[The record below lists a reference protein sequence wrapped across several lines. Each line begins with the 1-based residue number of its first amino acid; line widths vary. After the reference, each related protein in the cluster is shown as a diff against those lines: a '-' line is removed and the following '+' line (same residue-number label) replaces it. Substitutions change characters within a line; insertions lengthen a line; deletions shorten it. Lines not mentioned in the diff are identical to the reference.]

1 MENKMHYLTLSEL
14 SVSLR
19 TKAISPVELVKH
31 MINRIDALEPQLE
44 SYVTITAQRALEQA
58 ERAEREIGSGQWRGP
73 LHGVPLAYKD
83 IFYTDFAL
91 TTAGTAIHKSF
102 QPTYSATAVRRLEAA
117 GAVSLG
123 KLKTTE
129 QAWTE
134 HHPTVVAPK
143 NPWGAELYAG
153 ASSSGSGVATAA
165 GLTFG
170 ALGSDTGGSIRF
182 PSAVNGVT
190 GLKPT
195 WGRVSRHG
203 VFELAASLDH
213 VGPMTRSAV
222 DCAIMLGTIAGADPA
237 DLTAV
242 HDPVENY
249 EVAALRSVA
258 GMRVGLP
265 SYYATDGVDPSI
277 VAVWR
282 AAAKVFEDLGAIVE
296 EISFPEWRKA
306 ASTWQIL
313 LSSETA
319 LAHAATYPSKSES
332 YGPVLSALI
341 DLGRSSTAMDLAAAH
356 HARLEFSNQLR
367 AQFNNVDI
375 ILVPVTLWPTPT
387 VAALTDIQSP
397 LEELLRFTCV
407 FDSTGSPTLTLPGGF
422 DDRGAPMAI
431 QLIGA
436 HFDEAAVLQAGAAF
450 QRATDWHSKHSRHF
464 P

>member
-1 MENKMHYLTLSEL
+1 MHYLTLSEL
-14 SVSLR
+14 SVLLR

-31 MINRIDALEPQLE
+31 MLGRIDALEPRLE
-44 SYVTITAQRALEQA
+44 SYVTITAERALEQA
-58 ERAEREIGSGQWRGP
+58 ERAEREIGSGQWRGH

-134 HHPTVVAPK
+134 HHPAVAAPK

-213 VGPMTRSAV
+213 VGPMARSAI
-222 DCAIMLGTIAGADPA
+222 DCAIMLGAIAGADPA
-237 DLTAV
+237 DPTAV
-242 HDPVENY
+242 LNPIEDY
-249 EVAALRSVA
+249 EAAALRSVA
-258 GMRVGLP
+258 GMRIGLP
-265 SYYATDGVDPSI
+265 RGYATEGVDPGI
-277 VAVWR
+277 VAVWQ

-306 ASTWQIL
+306 ASTWPIL
-313 LSSETA
+313 CSSETA
-319 LAHAATYPSKSES
+319 LTHAATYPSKSES
-332 YGPVLSALI
+332 YGTALSALI

-356 HARLEFSNQLR
+356 QARLEFSSRLR
-367 AQFNNVDI
+367 ARFDNLDV
-375 ILVPVTLWPTPT
+375 ILVPATIWPTPT
-387 VAALTDIQSP
+387 AAATPDILQKSP
-397 LEELLRFTCV
+397 LEDLLRFTCV
-407 FDSTGSPTLTLPGGF
+407 FDSSGSPTLTLPGGF
-422 DDRGAPMAI
+422 DGGGTPMAI

>member
-1 MENKMHYLTLSEL
+1 MHYLTLSEL
-14 SVSLR
+14 SVLLR
-19 TKAISPVELVKH
+19 TKAVSPVELVRH
-31 MINRIDALEPQLE
+31 MLNRIEALEPQLE
-44 SYVTITAQRALEQA
+44 SYVTITAQRALQQA
-58 ERAEREIGSGQWRGP
+58 EHAEREIGSGQWRGP

-83 IFYTDFAL
+83 IFYTDFAP

-102 QPTYSATAVRRLEAA
+102 QPSYSATAVRRLEAA
-117 GAVSLG
+117 GAVALG

-134 HHPTVVAPK
+134 HHPSVVAPK

-170 ALGSDTGGSIRF
+170 ALGSDTAGSIRF

-213 VGPMTRSAV
+213 VGPMTRSAI
-222 DCAIMLGTIAGADPA
+222 DCALMLGAIAGADPA

-242 HDPVENY
+242 NDPVENY
-249 EVAALRSVA
+249 EAAALRSVA
-258 GMRVGLP
+258 GMRIGLP
-265 SYYATDGVDPSI
+265 LAYATDGIDPGI

-282 AAAKVFEDLGAIVE
+282 AAARTFEDLGAVVE
-296 EISFPEWRKA
+296 EISFPAWRKA
-306 ASTWQIL
+306 ASSL
-313 LSSETA
+313 PVLCASETA
-319 LAHAATYPSKSES
+319 LAHAATYPSRSES
-332 YGPVLSALI
+332 YGPALSGLI
-341 DLGRSSTAMDLAAAH
+341 DVGRSCTAMDLAAAH

-367 AQFNNVDI
+367 TRFDNVDV
-375 ILVPVTLWPTPT
+375 ILVPVTIWPTPT
-387 VAALTDIQSP
+387 VAAAAELLQKSA

-407 FDSTGSPTLTLPGGF
+407 FDITGSPTLTLPGGF

-431 QLIGA
+431 QLVGA
-436 HFDEAAVLQAGAAF
+436 HFDEAAVLRAGAAF
-450 QRATDWHSKHSRHF
+450 QRATDWHSRRAKRF